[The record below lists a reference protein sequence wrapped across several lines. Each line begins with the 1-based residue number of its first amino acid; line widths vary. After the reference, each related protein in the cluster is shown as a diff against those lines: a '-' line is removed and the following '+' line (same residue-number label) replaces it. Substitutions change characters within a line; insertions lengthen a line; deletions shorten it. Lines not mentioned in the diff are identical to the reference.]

1 MKKEEE
7 ERGEEMGLILE
18 PRGNIVHIH
27 IDCNSGIM
35 EYPINTGTI
44 HMQQRRLK
52 HNFFPP

>member
-1 MKKEEE
+1 MEKEEE
-7 ERGEEMGLILE
+7 EKGGEMGLILE
-18 PRGNIVHIH
+18 PCANIIHIH

-35 EYPINTGTI
+35 EYPINTGTL

>member
-1 MKKEEE
+1 MEKEE

-18 PRGNIVHIH
+18 PCGNIIRIH

-35 EYPINTGTI
+35 EYPINTGAI
-44 HMQQRRLK
+44 RMQQRRLK